1 MAKRK
6 KKKRPA
12 RKDPKKEG
20 GLFPLPKQVKKTIIS
35 TSLFL
40 ASVVLLFSF
49 LDLSGLAGRY
59 LKNIFII
66 LVGRSVFIIPVV
78 FFIAGL
84 IFIKTK
90 YKRFLLPLIIASI
103 LVVLGLS
110 GIFEILTS
118 ESSYFPSPNG
128 TNEGGWL
135 GNIIGSPLLS
145 LFDFWISFAIFAC
158 SMIAGS
164 LIFAQLLQLPPSLR
178 EEFNAHRESL
188 PLKIFKKVI
197 GKKNKFT
204 IKNVDDSKTSQ
215 QQPLPVKEV
224 AKEDPKKPVEGDK
237 AKPKTPE
244 KEHFSYKLPPPELLQ
259 KDRGVPNSGDTT
271 ISKAMIKKTLEN
283 FDIPVEMGEA
293 YTGPTVTQYTL
304 KPAEGIKL
312 SKITTLSNDL
322 SLVLAA
328 HSVRIEAPIPGK
340 SLVGVEIPNK
350 VRSEVRLRGIVDD
363 PRFFDPETRLT
374 IGMGKDVSGEST
386 YAHLEKMPHL
396 LIAGATGAGKTIFLN
411 TVILSLL
418 FKNSPKTL
426 RLILVDPKRV
436 EFTHYEEI
444 PHLLTPV
451 IHDVHKTCNALKWLT
466 GEMERRLKAMS
477 VVKARDI
484 KSYNVIVAKN
494 NESKKGEEM
503 DPMPYIVLIVDE
515 LADLMSTKGR
525 DVEAGIVRL
534 AQMARAA
541 GIHLVLATQ
550 RPSVEVI
557 TGLIKA
563 NVTSRV
569 AFQVASQIDSRT
581 IIDTSGAEKLIG
593 AGDFLYVT
601 GDVAKP
607 RRLQGPYVSEK
618 EIKGVVEWMK
628 VNYKDIFDEE
638 DDLGGGLE
646 LELEVSSQE
655 SFSPF
660 SSSSEDGND
669 VLYDEAKKLVLE
681 NKKASASFL
690 QRRLRIG
697 YARAA
702 RLIDMMEERGV
713 VGSGDGAKAREVYG
727 QDEDNDEEWH
737 KI

>member
-1 MAKRK
+1 MAKRR
-6 KKKRPA
+6 KKKRSI
-12 RKDPKKEG
+12 KKEPKKGG
-20 GLFPLPKQVKKTIIS
+20 GLFPLPKPVKKIIIS

-59 LKNIFII
+59 LKTIFVF
-66 LVGRSVFIIPVV
+66 LVGRSVFILPLV
-78 FFIAGL
+78 FFIAGI

-90 YKRFLLPLIIASI
+90 YKRFLLSLIMASS
-103 LVVLGLS
+103 LLVLGLS
-110 GIFEILTS
+110 GIFEIMTS

-128 TNEGGWL
+128 INEGGWI
-135 GNIIGSPLLS
+135 GYIIGSPLLR
-145 LFDFWISFAIFAC
+145 LFDFWISFVIFF
-158 SMIAGS
+158 SFMIIGS
-164 LIFAQLLQLPPSLR
+164 LTLAQLFKLPPGLR
-178 EEFNAHRESL
+178 DESRESIGS
-188 PLKIFKKVI
+188 KIFKKII
-197 GKKNKFT
+197 GNKNEFKIKEVDT
-204 IKNVDDSKTSQ
+204 IKVSQ
-215 QQPLPVKEV
+215 QQPLSEKEV
-224 AKEDPKKPVEGDK
+224 AKEAPKKAVEEEK
-237 AKPKTPE
+237 PKPKTSE

-259 KDRGVPNSGDTT
+259 QDRGIPNSGDTN
-271 ISKAMIKKTLEN
+271 ISKSMIKKTLEN

-322 SLVLAA
+322 SLALAA

-350 VRSEVRLRGIVDD
+350 VRAEVRLRGIVDD
-363 PRFFDPETRLT
+363 PRFFDPNTRLT

-436 EFTHYEEI
+436 EFTHYAEI

-451 IHDVHKTCNALKWLT
+451 IHDVHKTCNALKWLI
-466 GEMERRLKAMS
+466 GEMERRLKVMAAA
-477 VVKARDI
+477 KARDI

-581 IIDTSGAEKLIG
+581 IIDSSGAEKLIG
-593 AGDFLYVT
+593 AGDLLYVT

-618 EIKGVVEWMK
+618 EIEGVVEWMK
-628 VNYKDIFDEE
+628 ENYKDMFEDE
-638 DDLGGGLE
+638 DDLGGGLDQE
-646 LELEVSSQE
+646 LEASSE
-655 SFSPF
+655 DSF
-660 SSSSEDGND
+660 SSSSSSSDDND
-669 VLYDEAKKLVLE
+669 PLYDEAKKLVLE

-690 QRRLRIG
+690 QRRLRVG

-702 RLIDMMEERGV
+702 RLIDIMEERGV
-713 VGSGDGAKAREVYG
+713 VGPGDGAKPREIYG
-727 QDEDNDEEWH
+727 QDENSEEEWH
-737 KI
+737 KV